1 MVGIAGFAGSVGS
14 VRIRALGWETEEQ
27 VVSAESSWESSWD
40 AAFFFPFFFSLSL
53 TTFFA
58 PVCQS

>member
-27 VVSAESSWESSWD
+27 VVSAESSWD